1 MLVTYLNLLDDPEE
15 QRKFERVYTEYRQMM
30 FYVANDVL
38 HNEYDAE
45 DAVQQAFMRVMNH
58 LDGVDENDKHKTKSF
73 LSIIAQNVA
82 IDIYRKKRRD
92 WEYSTSY
99 DAHEIY
105 IEDPKGQDFENIKEE
120 DHRLADAI
128 AKLPK
133 HYADVIR
140 LTYIHGFGSE
150 KIGALLDLTPEN
162 VRQRLVRARRKLA
175 KILGGKYEDYI

>member
-82 IDIYRKKRRD
+82 IDIYAWWNIFSTQFSCPSYYPKNGKRV
-92 WEYSTSY
+92 YT
-99 DAHEIY
+99 
-105 IEDPKGQDFENIKEE
+105 FC
-120 DHRLADAI
+120 
-128 AKLPK
+128 
-133 HYADVIR
+133 IR
-140 LTYIHGFGSE
+140 L
-150 KIGALLDLTPEN
+150 
-162 VRQRLVRARRKLA
+162 RQTQFPS
-175 KILGGKYEDYI
+175 